1 MEFDQAIAAH
11 AAWKSKLAKY
21 LKNPD
26 HSLEPSKVAADDQC
40 ELGKWIAGE
49 GRKFTKLPEFATVKS
64 DHARFH
70 KVAADIV
77 QRANSGQQVAEE
89 VALGAKSEFAT
100 ASSSVVRS
108 IMALKAKVGSLVSV

>member
-70 KVAADIV
+70 KAAASVV
-77 QRANSGQQVAEE
+77 QRADAGQNVSEE
-89 VALGAKSEFAT
+89 VVLGGKSEFAM
-100 ASSSVVRS
+100 ASASVVRS
-108 IMALKAKVGSLVSV
+108 IMALKAKVMSVSVR